1 MFERRRRA
9 ELKTSGEVRVHLEH
23 HCKDVMQRA
32 QVLFHLIKMDNT
44 KEENGIL
51 FYVAVADHQFAV
63 IGDKGIHKKVGVEFW
78 NSVRDVMAVRFR
90 ESAFQQGLIDGI
102 DLVGRELAQ
111 YFPWDVNDINE
122 LPNEISV
129 G

>member
-1 MFERRRRA
+1 
-9 ELKTSGEVRVHLEH
+9 
-23 HCKDVMQRA
+23 MQRA